1 VRPFHLT
8 PADRAALA
16 RGLHVASTT
25 AAADTSRA
33 FSGLPNH
40 SAECSEPDSPA
51 SPGVLRRWAGERRRQ
66 RCGLSVCRTVE
77 VLRDV
82 ADKRSDRR
90 KLLKN
95 VRGGTIIQLLE
106 GAPPRSPREDARGIP

>member
-1 VRPFHLT
+1 MLITGRP
-8 PADRAALA
+8 AALGFFGDGPG
-16 RGLHVASTT
+16 RDVVSVASNPCV
-25 AAADTSRA
+25 A
-33 FSGLPNH
+33 
-40 SAECSEPDSPA
+40 
-51 SPGVLRRWAGERRRQ
+51 
-66 RCGLSVCRTVE
+66 TVE

-95 VRGGTIIQLLE
+95 VRGGTIIRLPE